1 MQSGT
6 PPRAALPSCSSA
18 VGAEQRL
25 LHRRMLKK
33 GRSPFS
39 CGRWILGERKREAV
53 MEELH
58 SLISYEGARKLRVG
72 EWRRLMPFP
81 LKTSLP
87 DSPPPRFSTHLH
99 SPLSNSLFS
108 QILYSPY
115 SPLTQIP
122 HPHRFSTHPYCPL
135 SNSLLS
141 QILYSPRFSICLHS
155 PHSPILYP
163 PTLFTPP
170 DSAPSHTVHT
180 PRFSTHPDSP
190 PTTLST
196 RVFP

>member
-1 MQSGT
+1 
-6 PPRAALPSCSSA
+6 
-18 VGAEQRL
+18 
-25 LHRRMLKK
+25 
-33 GRSPFS
+33 
-39 CGRWILGERKREAV
+39 
-53 MEELH
+53 MEELY

-122 HPHRFSTHPYCPL
+122 HPHRFSAHPYCPL
-135 SNSLLS
+135 SNSL
-141 QILYSPRFSICLHS
+141 
-155 PHSPILYP
+155 
-163 PTLFTPP
+163 
-170 DSAPSHTVHT
+170 
-180 PRFSTHPDSP
+180 RFSTHPDSP
-190 PTTLST
+190 FAYTLHTPQFSTHPHCSHPQILHPPRFPTHHTLYQDIPLIPKVNKAETS
-196 RVFP
+196 RDSSLIYVSFLEGKRQFSHR